1 IQARE
6 VDTVPIRSS
15 EPVTITIHVIDINDN
30 PPQFEQ
36 PIYTVNVSTFG
47 DERPVVKVLATDP
60 DSGVFG
66 QITYRILQVTN
77 GAEGR
82 FRYDDP
88 TNTLYVNGDLTPGER
103 YQVVIEATDGGGKSS
118 QAIVVV
124 LATHSV
130 FSLASLAPLPGMET
144 FVPNPAAFVT
154 TPSVVTSAEVEETIQ
169 TFVTEV
175 AENTPVNTVVVSLGG
190 DSVNDD
196 VYFTIAGGN
205 NEEKFAINEKTG
217 TITTVGE
224 FDRERTAMYSLQI
237 DTRSRHPDQ
246 HLYWT
251 LVQISVLDVNDNSPH
266 FVGAQPI
273 RLRLSVDNLDQLT
286 ANMVIGKVMVED
298 PDADDNGR
306 LELRVA
312 PDMNR

>member
-15 EPVTITIHVIDINDN
+15 EPVTITIHVIDVNDN

-47 DERPVVKVLATDP
+47 DERPVVKV
-60 DSGVFG
+60 GVL
-66 QITYRILQVTN
+66 YRADKGAMRIFRQQEAPLTRKWDISFPKIKETAHIGNRFLLLSWLHLVHGSWFTFSSIEYHLQVTN

-144 FVPNPAAFVT
+144 FVPNPAAYLT
-154 TPSVVTSAEVEETIQ
+154 TPTVATSA
-169 TFVTEV
+169 
-175 AENTPVNTVVVSLGG
+175 GG
-190 DSVNDD
+190 S
-196 VYFTIAGGN
+196 YF
-205 NEEKFAINEKTG
+205 
-217 TITTVGE
+217 
-224 FDRERTAMYSLQI
+224 
-237 DTRSRHPDQ
+237 
-246 HLYWT
+246 
-251 LVQISVLDVNDNSPH
+251 
-266 FVGAQPI
+266 
-273 RLRLSVDNLDQLT
+273 
-286 ANMVIGKVMVED
+286 
-298 PDADDNGR
+298 
-306 LELRVA
+306 
-312 PDMNR
+312 

>member
-1 IQARE
+1 SSRRCWATALLITVSCLPSVIVGYQDYQNSINQHATKSEHAPILQISSREGYVPETAVVGTTVRVSPNPQAESLQILVSDEDLIQARE

-15 EPVTITIHVIDINDN
+15 EPVTITIHVIDVNDN

-60 DSGVFG
+60 DSGAFG
-66 QITYRILQVTN
+66 QISYRILQVTN

-130 FSLASLAPLPGMET
+130 FSLGK
-144 FVPNPAAFVT
+144 
-154 TPSVVTSAEVEETIQ
+154 
-169 TFVTEV
+169 
-175 AENTPVNTVVVSLGG
+175 LGSIARNG
-190 DSVNDD
+190 DVRAQSCC
-196 VYFTIAGGN
+196 ISH
-205 NEEKFAINEKTG
+205 
-217 TITTVGE
+217 
-224 FDRERTAMYSLQI
+224 YS
-237 DTRSRHPDQ
+237 
-246 HLYWT
+246 
-251 LVQISVLDVNDNSPH
+251 NS
-266 FVGAQPI
+266 GY
-273 RLRLSVDNLDQLT
+273 
-286 ANMVIGKVMVED
+286 EC
-298 PDADDNGR
+298 
-306 LELRVA
+306 
-312 PDMNR
+312 